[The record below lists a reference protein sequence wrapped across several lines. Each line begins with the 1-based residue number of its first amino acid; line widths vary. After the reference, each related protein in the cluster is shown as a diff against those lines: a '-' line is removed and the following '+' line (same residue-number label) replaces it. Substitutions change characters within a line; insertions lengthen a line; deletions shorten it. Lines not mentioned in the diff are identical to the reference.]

1 MPFAEGSSAD
11 MFSENTENLFLC
23 LPPQIVREVRRISE
37 SYTDF
42 EEKLSEIRIR
52 AGRLSSVSLRGR
64 VIPLSVFV
72 TEEQIRDSLKLFC
85 RGSVYAYSESLKE
98 GYIAF
103 EGGYRVGVSGRAVYE
118 NGIICGV
125 GEVSSLCVRIPHN
138 IRGAADIVIETF
150 ERLEFRQGILIYSQ
164 PGNGKTT
171 MLRDCALQLSSG
183 KYHKTVALIDTREE
197 LSGSFIGRECAIDVL
212 KGYPKAA
219 GIEIATRTLSPDVII
234 CDEIGGYEEALS
246 ILETQSCG
254 VPLIASAHG
263 GSLSEIFSR
272 GSVKILAENGV
283 FGAYI
288 YVKRENEN
296 KYTYTVN
303 YSEI

>member
-1 MPFAEGSSAD
+1 

>member
-1 MPFAEGSSAD
+1 MPLAEGSSAD

>member
-1 MPFAEGSSAD
+1 
-11 MFSENTENLFLC
+11 MFSSNTEKLFLC
-23 LPPQIVREVRRISE
+23 LPAQIVREIRRISE

-52 AGRLSSVSLRGR
+52 AKRVSSVNLRGR
-64 VIPLSVFV
+64 VIPISASV
-72 TEEQIRDSLKLFC
+72 TEEEIRECLKRLC
-85 RGSVYAYSESLKE
+85 RGSVYAYSESLKF
-98 GYIAF
+98 GYVAF
-103 EGGYRVGVSGRAVYE
+103 EGGYRIGVSGRAAYE

-125 GEVSSLCVRIPHN
+125 SEVSSLCVRIPHN
-138 IRGAADIVIETF
+138 IRGAGNIVIDTF
-150 ERLEFRQGILIYSQ
+150 EKLGERQGILIYSQ

-183 KYHKTVALIDTREE
+183 KYSKTVALVDTREE
-197 LSGSFIGRECAIDVL
+197 LSGDFIGRECAIDVL
-212 KGYPKAA
+212 KGYPKAE
-219 GIEIATRTLSPDVII
+219 GIEIATRTLAPDVII

-254 VPLIASAHG
+254 VPLIASAHA

-288 YVKRENEN
+288 NVKRECEN
-296 KYTYTVN
+296 KYTYTVD
-303 YSEI
+303 YSELL

>member
-1 MPFAEGSSAD
+1 
-11 MFSENTENLFLC
+11 MFSKNTENLFSC
-23 LPPQIVREVRRISE
+23 LPPQIVREIRRISE

-42 EEKLSEIRIR
+42 EAKLSEIRVR
-52 AGRLSSVSLRGR
+52 AGRLSSVNLRGR
-64 VIPLSVFV
+64 VIPISASV
-72 TEEQIRDSLKLFC
+72 TEEQIRESIKLFC

-103 EGGYRVGVSGRAVYE
+103 EGGIRVGVSGRAVYE
-118 NGIICGV
+118 NGTICGV
-125 GEVSSLCVRIPHN
+125 GEVSSLCVRIPHSIN
-138 IRGAADIVIETF
+138 GASDILIETF
-150 ERLEFRQGILIYSQ
+150 KKLEYSRGILIYSQ

-171 MLRDCALQLSSG
+171 MLRDCALRLSSG
-183 KYHKTVALIDTREE
+183 KYQKTVALIDTREE
-197 LSGSFIGRECAIDVL
+197 LSGDFIGRECAIDVL
-212 KGYPKAA
+212 KGYPKAT

-263 GSLSEIFSR
+263 GSLAEIFSR
-272 GSVKILAENGV
+272 GSVKILAESGV

-303 YSEI
+303 YSEF